1 MEKKKMFISN
11 SFSFFLTNNKKLWTH
26 SPAGNHGGAPPLRK
40 QPWPN
45 GGGHSGQEQLSHSR
59 PGAVFGWASW
69 NVVHASAC
77 RSWQAS
83 RARQSTAAAT
93 KPRWK
98 N

>member
-1 MEKKKMFISN
+1 MFISN

-26 SPAGNHGGAPPLRK
+26 SPAGNNK
-40 QPWPN
+40 N
-45 GGGHSGQEQLSHSR
+45 GGGHSGQEPLSHSR